1 MEPQIPPKKIASG
14 ACGPVGKLV
23 TITGKGILGKPES
36 PIQGSRGS
44 LDNGTRESYREIVK
58 LVMLLKSDTSG

>member
-1 MEPQIPPKKIASG
+1 M
-14 ACGPVGKLV
+14 V

-44 LDNGTRESYREIVK
+44 LDNGTRESYREIWSLIVEK
-58 LVMLLKSDTSG
+58 DYREAKES

>member
-1 MEPQIPPKKIASG
+1 M
-14 ACGPVGKLV
+14 

-44 LDNGTRESYREIVK
+44 LDNGTRESYREIWSLIVEK
-58 LVMLLKSDTSG
+58 NFREAKES